1 MSEVRITYTN
11 NEERERLIA
20 LIEAN
25 YKIKF
30 ISKPYRNFK
39 NKKEEEYRVYIK
51 VEI

>member
-1 MSEVRITYTN
+1 MNEIRITYTIK
-11 NEERERLIA
+11 EEKDKLIA

-30 ISKPYRNFK
+30 ISKSYRNFK
-39 NKKEEEYRVYIK
+39 NKNTEEYRVYIK

>member
-11 NEERERLIA
+11 KEEREKLIA

>member
-1 MSEVRITYTN
+1 MNEIRISYTSK
-11 NEERERLIA
+11 EEKDKLIA

-39 NKKEEEYRVYIK
+39 NKKQEEYRVYIK

>member
-1 MSEVRITYTN
+1 MSEVRITYTSK
-11 NEERERLIA
+11 EEKDKLIA
-20 LIEAN
+20 LIKAN

>member
-1 MSEVRITYTN
+1 MNEIRITYTN
-11 NEERERLIA
+11 KEEKDKLIA
-20 LIEAN
+20 LLEAN

>member
-1 MSEVRITYTN
+1 MNEVRISYTSK
-11 NEERERLIA
+11 EEKDKLIA
-20 LIEAN
+20 IIESN

-39 NKKEEEYRVYIK
+39 NKKEEDYRVYIK